1 MSHTQLFFLWKF
13 HKFYSSHVILQEK
26 RSALWLVTLRQMG
39 FGVGSRMLDLR
50 MARTHKRSKSA
61 SFPEKKSTEGDKHS
75 NSSFEASQRIKLDME
90 RSNEST
96 SAKHN
101 QYHSVTESSLKEE
114 IDQLETRLQDQ
125 FKVRCALEKALGYG
139 TASSYMLTET
149 NDISM
154 PKPAIDLIKDI
165 AVLEMEVIH
174 LEQYLLSLYRKAFDQ
189 QTSSVTPNSDKKK
202 KPKSPP
208 VTTPTRRLDF
218 SEEDDTPL
226 KTDPLLPAGGRDQTE
241 SSFHRS
247 HSQRSAFECKKASPE
262 DSWGKAIRS
271 CHSQPLYVHNG
282 ENLISLAEHLGT
294 RISDHVLET
303 PNKLSEGMVKCMS
316 KIYCKLAEPP
326 SVLHQQLSSSD
337 SSLSSPSDQ
346 YDTSTPGL
354 GNSSSFDDS
363 FRVEGEKS
371 FSGPYS
377 SMVEVLCI
385 YRDAK
390 KASEVEDLLQNFKSL
405 ISRLEEVDPSKLK
418 HEEKLAFW
426 INVHNALVM
435 HAFLAYGIP
444 QNNVK
449 RVLLLLK
456 AAYNVGGHTVSAE
469 AIQSSILGC
478 KMSHPGLW
486 LRLLFA
492 SKKFKAGDER
502 LAYAIDHP
510 EPLLHF
516 ALTSGSHS
524 DPPVR
529 VYTPKGIQQELETS
543 KEDYIRMNFSLRNQ
557 KVQLPKLVETFAKES
572 GLCPAG
578 LTELV
583 NRSIPESSRTCF
595 KRCQSGS
602 KSRKAID
609 WIPHSFTFRYLIL
622 REAAK

>member
-1 MSHTQLFFLWKF
+1 
-13 HKFYSSHVILQEK
+13 
-26 RSALWLVTLRQMG
+26 MG
-39 FGVGSRMLDLR
+39 FGVGGGSRMLDLR
-50 MARTHKRSKSA
+50 MVQSHKRSKSA
-61 SFPEKKSTEGDKHS
+61 SFPEKKRAEGDQPSS
-75 NSSFEASQRIKLDME
+75 NTSFEASQRIKLDMG
-90 RSNEST
+90 RSNES
-96 SAKHN
+96 AKDKPN
-101 QYHSVTESSLKEE
+101 QYHSITETSLKQE

-125 FKVRCALEKALGYG
+125 FKVRCAFEKALGYP
-139 TASSYMLTET
+139 TASSYMLSES
-149 NDISM
+149 NDIPM
-154 PKPAIDLIKDI
+154 PKQAIDLIKDI

-189 QTSSVTPNSDKKK
+189 QISSASPNSEKE
-202 KPKSPP
+202 KPKPPP
-208 VTTPTRRLDF
+208 VTTPRRRLGF
-218 SEEDDTPL
+218 SEEH
-226 KTDPLLPAGGRDQTE
+226 DPLLDDDDQNRPKETEME

-247 HSQRSAFECKKASPE
+247 HSQRSSFESRKASLE
-262 DSWGKAIRS
+262 DSWSKATTRS
-271 CHSQPLYVHNG
+271 CHSQPLYAQKG

-294 RISDHVLET
+294 RISDHVPET

-316 KIYCKLAEPP
+316 EIYCKLAEPAP
-326 SVLHQQLSSSD
+326 SVLLHEGLSSPN
-337 SSLSSPSDQ
+337 SSLSSRSAFSPSDQ
-346 YDTSTPGL
+346 YDTSSPGL
-354 GNSSSFDDS
+354 GNNSSSFDVRLDNS
-363 FRVEGEKS
+363 FHAQGEKED

-377 SMVEVLCI
+377 NMVEVLCI

-390 KASEVEDLLQNFKSL
+390 KANEVEDLLQNFKSL

-435 HAFLAYGIP
+435 HAYLAYGIP

-478 KMSHPGLW
+478 KMSHPGQW
-486 LRLLFA
+486 IRLLFA

-502 LAYAIDHP
+502 LAFAIDHP

-516 ALTSGSHS
+516 ALASGSHS

-529 VYTPKGIQQELETS
+529 VYTPKKIQQELETS
-543 KEDYIRMNFSLRNQ
+543 KEDYIRMNLSLRNQ

-572 GLCPAG
+572 GLCSAG
-578 LTELV
+578 LREMV
-583 NRSIPESSRTCF
+583 NRSIPESSRKCF
-595 KRCQSGS
+595 KRCQYGSG

-609 WIPHSFTFRYLIL
+609 WIPHSFTFRYLIF

>member
-1 MSHTQLFFLWKF
+1 MKP
-13 HKFYSSHVILQEK
+13 V
-26 RSALWLVTLRQMG
+26 
-39 FGVGSRMLDLR
+39 
-50 MARTHKRSKSA
+50 SKSA
-61 SFPEKKSTEGDKHS
+61 SFPEKNKRAEGDQPS
-75 NSSFEASQRIKLDME
+75 SSTSFEASQRIKLDMG
-90 RSNEST
+90 RSNES
-96 SAKHN
+96 AKDKPN
-101 QYHSVTESSLKEE
+101 QYQSITETSLKQE

-125 FKVRCALEKALGYG
+125 FKVRCAFEKALGYR
-139 TASSYMLTET
+139 TASSYMLTEA
-149 NDISM
+149 NDIPM

-189 QTSSVTPNSDKKK
+189 KISSVSPNSEKE

-208 VTTPTRRLDF
+208 PVTTPRRRLGF
-218 SEEDDTPL
+218 SEDD
-226 KTDPLLPAGGRDQTE
+226 DPLLDDDDDQNQPKQTEME

-247 HSQRSAFECKKASPE
+247 HSQRSSFESRKASPE
-262 DSWGKAIRS
+262 DSWSKATRS
-271 CHSQPLYVHNG
+271 CHSQPLYVKNG

-294 RISDHVLET
+294 RISDHVPET

-316 KIYCKLAEPP
+316 EIYCKLAEPAP
-326 SVLHQQLSSSD
+326 SVLHEGLSSPNSSLSSSAF
-337 SSLSSPSDQ
+337 SPSDQ
-346 YDTSTPGL
+346 YDTSSPGL
-354 GNSSSFDDS
+354 GNNSSSFDVVRLDNS
-363 FRVEGEKS
+363 FNAQGEKD

-377 SMVEVLCI
+377 NMVEVLCI

-456 AAYNVGGHTVSAE
+456 AAYNIGGHTVSAE

-478 KMSHPGLW
+478 KMSHPGQW

-510 EPLLHF
+510 ERLLHF

-529 VYTPKGIQQELETS
+529 VYTPKRIQQELETS
-543 KEDYIRMNFSLRNQ
+543 KEDYIRMNLSLRNQ
-557 KVQLPKLVETFAKES
+557 KVQLPKLVETFAKDS
-572 GLCPAG
+572 GLCSAG
-578 LTELV
+578 LTEMV
-583 NRSIPESSRTCF
+583 NRSIPESSKKCF
-595 KRCQSGS
+595 EKCHSGSS

>member
-1 MSHTQLFFLWKF
+1 
-13 HKFYSSHVILQEK
+13 
-26 RSALWLVTLRQMG
+26 MG
-39 FGVGSRMLDLR
+39 FGVGGGGGSRMLDLR
-50 MARTHKRSKSA
+50 MVQSHQRSKSA
-61 SFPEKKSTEGDKHS
+61 SFPEKKRAEGDQPS
-75 NSSFEASQRIKLDME
+75 NTSFEASQRIKLDMG
-90 RSNEST
+90 RSNES
-96 SAKHN
+96 AIDKPN
-101 QYHSVTESSLKEE
+101 QSHSITETSLKQE

-125 FKVRCALEKALGYG
+125 FKVRCAFEKALGYR
-139 TASSYMLTET
+139 TASSYMLTES
-149 NDISM
+149 NDIPM
-154 PKPAIDLIKDI
+154 PKPAIDLIKEI

-189 QTSSVTPNSDKKK
+189 KISSVSPNSEKQKT
-202 KPKSPP
+202 KSPPP
-208 VTTPTRRLDF
+208 VTTPRRRLGF
-218 SEEDDTPL
+218 SEEDD
-226 KTDPLLPAGGRDQTE
+226 PLLDDDDDDDDQNQPKETEME
-241 SSFHRS
+241 SSFLRS
-247 HSQRSAFECKKASPE
+247 QSQRSSFENRKASPE
-262 DSWGKAIRS
+262 DSWSKATRS
-271 CHSQPLYVHNG
+271 CHSQPLYAQNG

-294 RISDHVLET
+294 RISDHVPET

-316 KIYCKLAEPP
+316 EIYCKLAEPAP
-326 SVLHQQLSSSD
+326 SSVLLHEGLSSPN
-337 SSLSSPSDQ
+337 SSLSSRSAFSPSDQ
-346 YDTSTPGL
+346 YDTSSPGL
-354 GNSSSFDDS
+354 GNNNSSSFDVLRLDNS
-363 FRVEGEKS
+363 FNAQGEKD

-377 SMVEVLCI
+377 NMVEVLCI

-478 KMSHPGLW
+478 KMSHPGQW
-486 LRLLFA
+486 IRLLFA

-529 VYTPKGIQQELETS
+529 VYTPKRIKQELETS
-543 KEDYIRMNFSLRNQ
+543 KEDYIRMNLSLRNQ

-572 GLCPAG
+572 SLCSAG
-578 LTELV
+578 LTEMV
-583 NRSIPESSRTCF
+583 NRSIPESSRKCF
-595 KRCQSGS
+595 KKCRSGN
-602 KSRKAID
+602 KSRKVID
-609 WIPHSFTFRYLIL
+609 WIPHSFTFRYLIF

>member
-1 MSHTQLFFLWKF
+1 
-13 HKFYSSHVILQEK
+13 
-26 RSALWLVTLRQMG
+26 MG

-50 MARTHKRSKSA
+50 MARTHKRSK

>member
-1 MSHTQLFFLWKF
+1 
-13 HKFYSSHVILQEK
+13 
-26 RSALWLVTLRQMG
+26 
-39 FGVGSRMLDLR
+39 MLDLR
-50 MARTHKRSKSA
+50 MAQTHQRSKSA
-61 SFPEKKSTEGDKHS
+61 SFPEKKRAEGDKLS
-75 NSSFEASQRIKLDME
+75 NSSFEASQRIKLDMD

-96 SAKHN
+96 RDKHS
-101 QYHSVTESSLKEE
+101 QCHSVTESSLKEE
-114 IDQLETRLQDQ
+114 IDQLETRLHDQ
-125 FKVRCALEKALGYG
+125 FKVRCVLEKALGYG
-139 TASSYMLTET
+139 TASSYKLTET

-189 QTSSVTPNSDKKK
+189 HISSVPPNSDKKK

-218 SEEDDTPL
+218 SEEDDTPS
-226 KTDPLLPAGGRDQTE
+226 KTAPLLVDHQNQPRETETPAGGRDQME

-247 HSQRSAFECKKASPE
+247 HSQRSAFERKKASTE
-262 DSWGKAIRS
+262 DSWSKAIRS
-271 CHSQPLYVHNG
+271 CHSQPLYVQNG
-282 ENLISLAEHLGT
+282 ENVISLAEHLGT
-294 RISDHVLET
+294 RISDHIPET

-316 KIYCKLAEPP
+316 EIYCKLSEPP
-326 SVLHQQLSSSD
+326 SVLHQRLSSSD

-346 YDTSTPGL
+346 YDTSSPGL
-354 GNSSSFDDS
+354 GNSSSFDVRLDDS
-363 FRVEGEKS
+363 FRVEGEKR
-371 FSGPYS
+371 PYS

-390 KASEVEDLLQNFKSL
+390 KASEVENLLQNFKSL

-444 QNNVK
+444 QSNVK

-478 KMSHPGLW
+478 KRSHPGQW

-529 VYTPKGIQQELETS
+529 VYTPKRLQQELETS
-543 KEDYIRMNFSLRNQ
+543 KEDYIRINLSIHNQ
-557 KVQLPKLVETFAKES
+557 KVQLPKLVETFAKQS

-583 NRSIPESSRTCF
+583 NHSIPESSRTCF

-602 KSRKAID
+602 KSRKGID

>member
-1 MSHTQLFFLWKF
+1 
-13 HKFYSSHVILQEK
+13 
-26 RSALWLVTLRQMG
+26 MG
-39 FGVGSRMLDLR
+39 FGVGGGGSRMLDLR
-50 MARTHKRSKSA
+50 MVQSHKRSKSA
-61 SFPEKKSTEGDKHS
+61 SFPEKNKRAEGDQPSS
-75 NSSFEASQRIKLDME
+75 NTSFEASQRIKLDMA
-90 RSNEST
+90 RSNES
-96 SAKHN
+96 AKDKPN
-101 QYHSVTESSLKEE
+101 QYHSITETSLKQE

-125 FKVRCALEKALGYG
+125 FKVRCAFEKALGFR
-139 TASSYMLTET
+139 TASSYMLTEA
-149 NDISM
+149 NDIPM
-154 PKPAIDLIKDI
+154 PKPAVDLIKDI

-189 QTSSVTPNSDKKK
+189 QISSVSPNSEKKE

-208 VTTPTRRLDF
+208 VTTPTRRLGF
-218 SEEDDTPL
+218 SEEDDDTPS
-226 KTDPLLPAGGRDQTE
+226 KTDPLLDDDDQTQPKETQME
-241 SSFHRS
+241 SNFHRS
-247 HSQRSAFECKKASPE
+247 HSQRSAFESRKVSSEESWSKAT
-262 DSWGKAIRS
+262 GS
-271 CHSQPLYVHNG
+271 CHSQPLYVQSG

-294 RISDHVLET
+294 RISDHVPET

-316 KIYCKLAEPP
+316 EIYCKLAEPP
-326 SVLHQQLSSSD
+326 RSVLHEGLSSPNSSLSSSAF
-337 SSLSSPSDQ
+337 SPSDQ
-346 YDTSTPGL
+346 YDTSSPGV
-354 GNSSSFDDS
+354 GNNSSSFDVRLDNS
-363 FRVEGEKS
+363 FNAQGEKD

-377 SMVEVLCI
+377 NMVEVLCI

-390 KASEVEDLLQNFKSL
+390 KANEVEDLLQNFKSL

-469 AIQSSILGC
+469 AIQNSILGC
-478 KMSHPGLW
+478 RMSHPGQW

-529 VYTPKGIQQELETS
+529 VYTPKRIQQELETS
-543 KEDYIRMNFSLRNQ
+543 KEDYIRTNLSLRNQ

-578 LTELV
+578 LTEMV
-583 NRSIPESSRTCF
+583 NRCIPESSRKCF

-602 KSRKAID
+602 SKSRKPID

>member
-1 MSHTQLFFLWKF
+1 
-13 HKFYSSHVILQEK
+13 
-26 RSALWLVTLRQMG
+26 MG
-39 FGVGSRMLDLR
+39 FGVGGGSRMLDLR
-50 MARTHKRSKSA
+50 MVQSHKRSKSFFCCPEQDNAA
-61 SFPEKKSTEGDKHS
+61 SFPEKKRAEGDQPSS
-75 NSSFEASQRIKLDME
+75 NTSFEASQRIKLDMG
-90 RSNEST
+90 RSNES
-96 SAKHN
+96 AKDKPN
-101 QYHSVTESSLKEE
+101 QYHSITETSLKQE

-125 FKVRCALEKALGYG
+125 FKVRCAFEKALGYP
-139 TASSYMLTET
+139 TASSYMLSES
-149 NDISM
+149 NDIPM
-154 PKPAIDLIKDI
+154 PKQAINLIKDI

-189 QTSSVTPNSDKKK
+189 QISTVSPNQEKE
-202 KPKSPP
+202 KPKPP
-208 VTTPTRRLDF
+208 PATTPRRRLGF
-218 SEEDDTPL
+218 SEEDD
-226 KTDPLLPAGGRDQTE
+226 PLLDDDDQNQPKETQME

-247 HSQRSAFECKKASPE
+247 HSQRSSFESRKASPE
-262 DSWGKAIRS
+262 ESWSKATRS
-271 CHSQPLYVHNG
+271 CHSQPLYAQKG

-294 RISDHVLET
+294 RISDHVPET

-316 KIYCKLAEPP
+316 EIYCKLAEPAP
-326 SVLHQQLSSSD
+326 SVLLHEGLSSPN
-337 SSLSSPSDQ
+337 SSLSSRSAFSPSDQ
-346 YDTSTPGL
+346 YDTSSPGL
-354 GNSSSFDDS
+354 GNNNSSSFDVRLDHS
-363 FRVEGEKS
+363 FNAQGEKED

-377 SMVEVLCI
+377 NMVEVLCI
-385 YRDAK
+385 YRDTK

-435 HAFLAYGIP
+435 HAYLAYGIP

-478 KMSHPGLW
+478 KMSHPGQW
-486 LRLLFA
+486 IRLLFA

-502 LAYAIDHP
+502 LAFAIDHP

-516 ALTSGSHS
+516 ALASGSHS

-529 VYTPKGIQQELETS
+529 VYTPKKIQQELETS
-543 KEDYIRMNFSLRNQ
+543 KEDYIRMNLGLRNQ

-572 GLCPAG
+572 GLCSAG
-578 LTELV
+578 LREMV
-583 NRSIPESSRTCF
+583 NRSIPESSRKCF

-602 KSRKAID
+602 GKSRKAID
-609 WIPHSFTFRYLIL
+609 WIPHSFTFRYLIF

>member
-1 MSHTQLFFLWKF
+1 
-13 HKFYSSHVILQEK
+13 
-26 RSALWLVTLRQMG
+26 MG
-39 FGVGSRMLDLR
+39 FGVGGGSRMLDLR
-50 MARTHKRSKSA
+50 MVQSHKRSKSA
-61 SFPEKKSTEGDKHS
+61 SFPEKKRAEGDQPSS
-75 NSSFEASQRIKLDME
+75 NTSFEASQRIKLDMG
-90 RSNEST
+90 RSNES
-96 SAKHN
+96 AKDKPN
-101 QYHSVTESSLKEE
+101 QYHSITETSLKQE

-125 FKVRCALEKALGYG
+125 FKVRCAFEKALGYP
-139 TASSYMLTET
+139 TASSYMLSES
-149 NDISM
+149 NDIPM
-154 PKPAIDLIKDI
+154 PKQAIDLIKDI

-189 QTSSVTPNSDKKK
+189 QISSASPNSEKE
-202 KPKSPP
+202 KPKPPP
-208 VTTPTRRLDF
+208 VTTPRRRLGF
-218 SEEDDTPL
+218 SEEH
-226 KTDPLLPAGGRDQTE
+226 DPLLDDDDQNRPKETEME

-247 HSQRSAFECKKASPE
+247 HSQRSSFESRKASLE
-262 DSWGKAIRS
+262 DSWSKATTRS
-271 CHSQPLYVHNG
+271 CHSQPLYAQKG

-294 RISDHVLET
+294 RISDHVPET

-316 KIYCKLAEPP
+316 EIYCKLAEPAP
-326 SVLHQQLSSSD
+326 SVLLHEGLSSPN
-337 SSLSSPSDQ
+337 SSLSSRSAFSPSDQ
-346 YDTSTPGL
+346 YDTSSPGL
-354 GNSSSFDDS
+354 GNNSSSFDVRLDNS
-363 FRVEGEKS
+363 FHAQGEKED

-377 SMVEVLCI
+377 NMVEVLCI

-390 KASEVEDLLQNFKSL
+390 KANEVEDLLQNFKSL

-435 HAFLAYGIP
+435 HAYLAYGIP

-478 KMSHPGLW
+478 KMSHPGQW
-486 LRLLFA
+486 IRLLFA

-502 LAYAIDHP
+502 LAFAIDHP

-516 ALTSGSHS
+516 ALASGSHS

-529 VYTPKGIQQELETS
+529 VYTPKKIQQELETS
-543 KEDYIRMNFSLRNQ
+543 KEDYIRMNLSLRNQ

-572 GLCPAG
+572 GLCSAG
-578 LTELV
+578 LREMV
-583 NRSIPESSRTCF
+583 NRSIPESSRKCF

-602 KSRKAID
+602 GKSRKAID
-609 WIPHSFTFRYLIL
+609 WIPHSFTFRYLIF

>member
-1 MSHTQLFFLWKF
+1 M
-13 HKFYSSHVILQEK
+13 
-26 RSALWLVTLRQMG
+26 
-39 FGVGSRMLDLR
+39 D
-50 MARTHKRSKSA
+50 
-61 SFPEKKSTEGDKHS
+61 
-75 NSSFEASQRIKLDME
+75 

-114 IDQLETRLQDQ
+114 IDQLETRLHDQ
-125 FKVRCALEKALGYG
+125 FKVRCALEKALGYR
-139 TASSYMLTET
+139 TASSFMLTDT
-149 NDISM
+149 NEIPM

-174 LEQYLLSLYRKAFDQ
+174 LEQHLLSLYRKAFDRHI
-189 QTSSVTPNSDKKK
+189 SSLSPNSEKKKKK
-202 KPKSPP
+202 KPQSPP
-208 VTTPTRRLDF
+208 VTTPIRRLDF
-218 SEEDDTPL
+218 SEEDDTPS
-226 KTDPLLPAGGRDQTE
+226 KTNPLLDHGGRDQME

-247 HSQRSAFECKKASPE
+247 HSQRSAFESRKAFPE
-262 DSWGKAIRS
+262 DSWSKATRS
-271 CHSQPLYVHNG
+271 CHSQPLYVQNG
-282 ENLISLAEHLGT
+282 ENVISLAEHLGT
-294 RISDHVLET
+294 RISDHVPET
-303 PNKLSEGMVKCMS
+303 PNKLSEGMIKCMS
-316 KIYCKLAEPP
+316 EIYCKLSEPP
-326 SVLHQQLSSSD
+326 SVLHQRLSSSPN
-337 SSLSSPSDQ
+337 SSSSSSAFSPSDQ
-346 YDTSTPGL
+346 YDTSSPGL
-354 GNSSSFDDS
+354 GNSSSFDNS
-363 FRVEGEKS
+363 FRVEEEKS

-377 SMVEVLCI
+377 NMVEVLCI

-444 QNNVK
+444 QSNVK

-478 KMSHPGLW
+478 KRSHPGQW

-529 VYTPKGIQQELETS
+529 VYTPKRIQQELETS
-543 KEDYIRMNFSLRNQ
+543 KEEYIRMNLSLSNQ

-572 GLCPAG
+572 GLCSAG

-583 NRSIPESSRTCF
+583 NRSVPESTRTCF

-602 KSRKAID
+602 KSRKFVD
-609 WIPHSFTFRYLIL
+609 WIPHSFTFRYLIP
-622 REAAK
+622 RQAAK

>member
-1 MSHTQLFFLWKF
+1 
-13 HKFYSSHVILQEK
+13 
-26 RSALWLVTLRQMG
+26 
-39 FGVGSRMLDLR
+39 
-50 MARTHKRSKSA
+50 
-61 SFPEKKSTEGDKHS
+61 
-75 NSSFEASQRIKLDME
+75 
-90 RSNEST
+90 
-96 SAKHN
+96 
-101 QYHSVTESSLKEE
+101 
-114 IDQLETRLQDQ
+114 
-125 FKVRCALEKALGYG
+125 
-139 TASSYMLTET
+139 
-149 NDISM
+149 
-154 PKPAIDLIKDI
+154 
-165 AVLEMEVIH
+165 MEVIH

-189 QTSSVTPNSDKKK
+189 QISSVSPNSEKKK

-208 VTTPTRRLDF
+208 VATSTRRLDF
-218 SEEDDTPL
+218 SEEDDTATPS
-226 KTDPLLPAGGRDQTE
+226 KSYPLLDDDDQNQPKETEIPAGGRDQLE

-247 HSQRSAFECKKASPE
+247 HSQRSAFESKKASSTE
-262 DSWGKAIRS
+262 DSWSKAIRS
-271 CHSQPLYVHNG
+271 CHSQPLYLHNE
-282 ENLISLAEHLGT
+282 ENVISLAEHLGT
-294 RISDHVLET
+294 RISDHVPET

-316 KIYCKLAEPP
+316 EIYCKLSEPP
-326 SVLHQQLSSSD
+326 SILHRRLSSSTN
-337 SSLSSPSDQ
+337 SSSSS
-346 YDTSTPGL
+346 SASWSPGL
-354 GNSSSFDDS
+354 GNSSSSFDNS

-371 FSGPYS
+371 FSGAYK

-390 KASEVEDLLQNFKSL
+390 KASEVEHLLQNFKSL
-405 ISRLEEVDPSKLK
+405 ISRLEEVNPSKLK

-478 KMSHPGLW
+478 KRSHPRQW

-502 LAYAIDHP
+502 LAYAIDHS

-516 ALTSGSHS
+516 ALASGSHS

-529 VYTPKGIQQELETS
+529 VYTPKRIQQELETS
-543 KEDYIRMNFSLRNQ
+543 KEDYIRMNLSLRNQ
-557 KVQLPKLVETFAKES
+557 KVQLPKLVESFTKES

-578 LTELV
+578 LMEMVT
-583 NRSIPESSRTCF
+583 RCIPESSRTCL

>member
-1 MSHTQLFFLWKF
+1 
-13 HKFYSSHVILQEK
+13 
-26 RSALWLVTLRQMG
+26 MG
-39 FGVGSRMLDLR
+39 FGVGGGSRMLDLR
-50 MARTHKRSKSA
+50 MVQSHKRSKSA
-61 SFPEKKSTEGDKHS
+61 SFPEKKRAEGDQPSS
-75 NSSFEASQRIKLDME
+75 NTSFEASQRIKLDMG
-90 RSNEST
+90 RSNES
-96 SAKHN
+96 AKDKPN
-101 QYHSVTESSLKEE
+101 QYHSITETSLKQE

-125 FKVRCALEKALGYG
+125 FKVRCAFEKALGYP
-139 TASSYMLTET
+139 TASSYMLSES
-149 NDISM
+149 NDIPM
-154 PKPAIDLIKDI
+154 PKQAINLIKDI

-189 QTSSVTPNSDKKK
+189 QISTVSPNQEKE
-202 KPKSPP
+202 KPKPP
-208 VTTPTRRLDF
+208 PATTPRRRLGF
-218 SEEDDTPL
+218 SEEDD
-226 KTDPLLPAGGRDQTE
+226 PLLDDDDQNQPKETQME

-247 HSQRSAFECKKASPE
+247 HSQRSSFESRKASPE
-262 DSWGKAIRS
+262 ESWSKATRS
-271 CHSQPLYVHNG
+271 CHSQPLYAQKG

-294 RISDHVLET
+294 RISDHVPET

-316 KIYCKLAEPP
+316 EIYCKLAEPAP
-326 SVLHQQLSSSD
+326 SVLLHEGLSSPN
-337 SSLSSPSDQ
+337 SSLSSRSAFSPSDQ
-346 YDTSTPGL
+346 YDTSSPGL
-354 GNSSSFDDS
+354 GNNNSSSFDVRLDHS
-363 FRVEGEKS
+363 FNAQGEKED

-377 SMVEVLCI
+377 NMVEVLCI
-385 YRDAK
+385 YRDTK

-435 HAFLAYGIP
+435 HAYLAYGIP

-478 KMSHPGLW
+478 KMSHPGQW
-486 LRLLFA
+486 IRLLFA

-502 LAYAIDHP
+502 LAFAIDHP

-516 ALTSGSHS
+516 ALASGSHS

-529 VYTPKGIQQELETS
+529 VYTPKKIQQELETS
-543 KEDYIRMNFSLRNQ
+543 KEDYIRMNLGLRNQ

-572 GLCPAG
+572 GLCSAG
-578 LTELV
+578 LREMV
-583 NRSIPESSRTCF
+583 NRSIPESSRKCF

-602 KSRKAID
+602 GKSRKAID
-609 WIPHSFTFRYLIL
+609 WIPHSFTFRYLIF

>member
-1 MSHTQLFFLWKF
+1 
-13 HKFYSSHVILQEK
+13 
-26 RSALWLVTLRQMG
+26 MG
-39 FGVGSRMLDLR
+39 FGVGGGGSRMLDLR
-50 MARTHKRSKSA
+50 MVQSHKRSKSA
-61 SFPEKKSTEGDKHS
+61 SFPENKRAEEDKPS
-75 NSSFEASQRIKLDME
+75 NTSFEASQRIKLDMG
-90 RSNEST
+90 RSNES
-96 SAKHN
+96 AKDKHN
-101 QYHSVTESSLKEE
+101 QYHSITETSLKQE
-114 IDQLETRLQDQ
+114 IDQLERRLQDQ
-125 FKVRCALEKALGYG
+125 FKVRFAFEKALGYR
-139 TASSYMLTET
+139 TASSYMLTEA
-149 NDISM
+149 NDIPM

-189 QTSSVTPNSDKKK
+189 KISSVSPNSEKE

-208 VTTPTRRLDF
+208 VTTPRRRLGF
-218 SEEDDTPL
+218 SEEDDT
-226 KTDPLLPAGGRDQTE
+226 LLDDDDDDDQNQPKETEIPAGGRDQKD

-247 HSQRSAFECKKASPE
+247 HSQRSAFECRK
-262 DSWGKAIRS
+262 DSWTKDTGS
-271 CHSQPLYVHNG
+271 CHSQPLYVQNNG

-294 RISDHVLET
+294 RISDHVPET

-316 KIYCKLAEPP
+316 EIYCKLAEPP
-326 SVLHQQLSSSD
+326 SALHEGLSSPNSSLSSSAF
-337 SSLSSPSDQ
+337 SPSDQ
-346 YDTSTPGL
+346 YDTSSPGL
-354 GNSSSFDDS
+354 GNNSSFDVRLDNSS
-363 FRVEGEKS
+363 FHAQGEKD

-377 SMVEVLCI
+377 NMVEVLCI

-390 KASEVEDLLQNFKSL
+390 KANEVEDLLQNFKSL

-478 KMSHPGLW
+478 KMAHPGQW

-502 LAYAIDHP
+502 LAYAINHS

-529 VYTPKGIQQELETS
+529 VYTPKRIQQELETS
-543 KEDYIRMNFSLRNQ
+543 KEDYIRMNLSFRNQ
-557 KVQLPKLVETFAKES
+557 KLQLPKLVETFAKES

-578 LTELV
+578 LTQMV
-583 NRSIPESSRTCF
+583 NRSVPESLRKCF
-595 KRCQSGS
+595 NKCQSGS
-602 KSRKAID
+602 SKSRKPID

-622 REAAK
+622 IREAAK

>member
-1 MSHTQLFFLWKF
+1 
-13 HKFYSSHVILQEK
+13 
-26 RSALWLVTLRQMG
+26 
-39 FGVGSRMLDLR
+39 MLDLR
-50 MARTHKRSKSA
+50 MVQSHKRSKSA
-61 SFPEKKSTEGDKHS
+61 SFPEKNKRAEGDQPSS
-75 NSSFEASQRIKLDME
+75 NTSFEASQRIKLDMA
-90 RSNEST
+90 RSNES
-96 SAKHN
+96 AKDKPN
-101 QYHSVTESSLKEE
+101 QYHSITETSLKQE

-125 FKVRCALEKALGYG
+125 FKVRCAFEKALGFR
-139 TASSYMLTET
+139 TASSYMLTEA
-149 NDISM
+149 NDIPM
-154 PKPAIDLIKDI
+154 PKPAVDLIKDI

-189 QTSSVTPNSDKKK
+189 QISSVSPNSEKKE

-208 VTTPTRRLDF
+208 VTTPTRRLGF
-218 SEEDDTPL
+218 SEEDDDTPS
-226 KTDPLLPAGGRDQTE
+226 KTDPLLDDDDQTQPKETQME
-241 SSFHRS
+241 SNFHRS
-247 HSQRSAFECKKASPE
+247 HSQRSAFESRKVSSEESWSKAT
-262 DSWGKAIRS
+262 GS
-271 CHSQPLYVHNG
+271 CHSQPLYVQSG

-294 RISDHVLET
+294 RISDHVPET

-316 KIYCKLAEPP
+316 EIYCKLAEPP
-326 SVLHQQLSSSD
+326 RSVLHEGLSSPNSSLSSSAF
-337 SSLSSPSDQ
+337 SPSDQ
-346 YDTSTPGL
+346 YDTSSPGV
-354 GNSSSFDDS
+354 GNNSSSFDVRLDNS
-363 FRVEGEKS
+363 FNAQGEKD

-377 SMVEVLCI
+377 NMVEVLCI

-390 KASEVEDLLQNFKSL
+390 KANEVEDLLQNFKSL

-469 AIQSSILGC
+469 AIQNSILGC
-478 KMSHPGLW
+478 RMSHPGQW

-529 VYTPKGIQQELETS
+529 VYTPKRIQQELETS
-543 KEDYIRMNFSLRNQ
+543 KEDYIRTNLSLRNQ

-578 LTELV
+578 LTEMV
-583 NRSIPESSRTCF
+583 NRCIPESSRKCF

-602 KSRKAID
+602 SKSRKPID

>member
-1 MSHTQLFFLWKF
+1 MP
-13 HKFYSSHVILQEK
+13 IC
-26 RSALWLVTLRQMG
+26 
-39 FGVGSRMLDLR
+39 
-50 MARTHKRSKSA
+50 A
-61 SFPEKKSTEGDKHS
+61 SFSEGDNPS
-75 NSSFEASQRIKLDME
+75 NTSFEASQRIKLDMD

-96 SAKHN
+96 RAKHN
-101 QYHSVTESSLKEE
+101 QYHSLTETSLKQE

-125 FKVRCALEKALGYG
+125 FKVRCTLEKALG
-139 TASSYMLTET
+139 SSYMLTEA

-189 QTSSVTPNSDKKK
+189 QISSVSPNSEKKK

-208 VTTPTRRLDF
+208 VATSTRRLDF
-218 SEEDDTPL
+218 SEEDDTATPS
-226 KTDPLLPAGGRDQTE
+226 KSYPLLDDDDQNQPKETEIPAGGRDQLE

-247 HSQRSAFECKKASPE
+247 HSQRSAFESKKASSTE
-262 DSWGKAIRS
+262 DSWSKAIRS
-271 CHSQPLYVHNG
+271 CHSQPLYLHNE
-282 ENLISLAEHLGT
+282 ENVISLAEHLGT
-294 RISDHVLET
+294 RISDHVPET

-316 KIYCKLAEPP
+316 EIYCKLSEPP
-326 SVLHQQLSSSD
+326 SILHRRLSSSTN
-337 SSLSSPSDQ
+337 SSSSS
-346 YDTSTPGL
+346 SASWSPGL
-354 GNSSSFDDS
+354 GNSSSSFDNS

-371 FSGPYS
+371 FSGAYK

-390 KASEVEDLLQNFKSL
+390 KASEVEHLLQNFKSL
-405 ISRLEEVDPSKLK
+405 ISRLEEVNPSKLK

-478 KMSHPGLW
+478 KRSHPRQW

-502 LAYAIDHP
+502 LAYAIDHS

-516 ALTSGSHS
+516 ALASGSHS

-529 VYTPKGIQQELETS
+529 VYTPKRIQQELETS
-543 KEDYIRMNFSLRNQ
+543 KEDYIRMNLSLRNQ
-557 KVQLPKLVETFAKES
+557 KVQLPKLVESFTKES

-578 LTELV
+578 LMEMVT
-583 NRSIPESSRTCF
+583 RCIPESSRTCL

>member
-1 MSHTQLFFLWKF
+1 
-13 HKFYSSHVILQEK
+13 
-26 RSALWLVTLRQMG
+26 MG
-39 FGVGSRMLDLR
+39 FGVGGGGVSKMLDLR
-50 MARTHKRSKSA
+50 MVQSHKRSKSA
-61 SFPEKKSTEGDKHS
+61 SFPEKKRAEGDKPSS
-75 NSSFEASQRIKLDME
+75 NTSFEASQRIKLDMG

-96 SAKHN
+96 KDKPNH
-101 QYHSVTESSLKEE
+101 QYHSITETSLKQE

-125 FKVRCALEKALGYG
+125 FKVRCAFEKALGYP
-139 TASSYMLTET
+139 TASSYMLTEA
-149 NDISM
+149 NDIPM

-189 QTSSVTPNSDKKK
+189 KISSASPNSDKE

-208 VTTPTRRLDF
+208 VTTPRRCLELA
-218 SEEDDTPL
+218 EEDYTTPS
-226 KTDPLLPAGGRDQTE
+226 KTDDDDVNQSHSKE

-247 HSQRSAFECKKASPE
+247 HSHRSAFESRKASSPE
-262 DSWGKAIRS
+262 DSWSEAIRS
-271 CHSQPLYVHNG
+271 CHSQPLYPQNG

-294 RISDHVLET
+294 RISDHVPET

-316 KIYCKLAEPP
+316 EIYCKLAEPP
-326 SVLHQQLSSSD
+326 SSVLNHRLSSSPN
-337 SSLSSPSDQ
+337 SSLSSSAFSPSDQ
-346 YDTSTPGL
+346 YDTSSPGL
-354 GNSSSFDDS
+354 GNSSSFDVRLENS
-363 FRVEGEKS
+363 FHEEGDQKD

-377 SMVEVLCI
+377 NMVEVLCI

-435 HAFLAYGIP
+435 HAYLAYGIP

-478 KMSHPGLW
+478 KMSHPGQW

-502 LAYAIDHP
+502 LAYAINHP

-529 VYTPKGIQQELETS
+529 VYTPKRIKQELETS
-543 KEDYIRMNFSLRNQ
+543 KDDYIRMNLRLRNQ

-578 LTELV
+578 LTEMV
-583 NRSIPESSRTCF
+583 NQSIPESSRKCL
-595 KRCQSGS
+595 KRCQSGGS

>member
-1 MSHTQLFFLWKF
+1 MLKASSLLKDSGSFASFIV
-13 HKFYSSHVILQEK
+13 SHVILQEK

-50 MARTHKRSKSA
+50 MAQTHKRSKSA
-61 SFPEKKSTEGDKHS
+61 SFPEKKSAEGDKLS
-75 NSSFEASQRIKLDME
+75 DSSFEASQRIKLDME

-149 NDISM
+149 NDIPM

-189 QTSSVTPNSDKKK
+189 RISSVTPNSEKKKK

-208 VTTPTRRLDF
+208 VTTPTRRLVF
-218 SEEDDTPL
+218 CEEDDTPS
-226 KTDPLLPAGGRDQTE
+226 KTDPLLPAGCRDQTE

-247 HSQRSAFECKKASPE
+247 HSQRSSAFKFKKASPE

-294 RISDHVLET
+294 RISDHVAET

-316 KIYCKLAEPP
+316 EIYCKLAEPP
-326 SVLHQQLSSSD
+326 SVLLHQRGSSPD

-346 YDTSTPGL
+346 YDTSSPGL
-354 GNSSSFDDS
+354 GNSSSFGDS
-363 FRVEGEKS
+363 FRVEGEKG
-371 FSGPYS
+371 FSGQYS

-456 AAYNVGGHTVSAE
+456 AAYNVGGHTVTAE

-478 KMSHPGLW
+478 KMSHPGQW

-492 SKKFKAGDER
+492 SKKFKTGDER

-529 VYTPKGIQQELETS
+529 VYTPKGIQLELETS
-543 KEDYIRMNFSLRNQ
+543 KEDHIRMNFSIRNQ

-578 LTELV
+578 LTEMV

-595 KRCQSGS
+595 

>member
-1 MSHTQLFFLWKF
+1 MH
-13 HKFYSSHVILQEK
+13 
-26 RSALWLVTLRQMG
+26 
-39 FGVGSRMLDLR
+39 
-50 MARTHKRSKSA
+50 SA
-61 SFPEKKSTEGDKHS
+61 SFSEGDNPS
-75 NSSFEASQRIKLDME
+75 NTSFEASQRIKLDMD

-96 SAKHN
+96 RAKHN
-101 QYHSVTESSLKEE
+101 QYHSLTETSLKQE

-125 FKVRCALEKALGYG
+125 FKVRCTLEKALG
-139 TASSYMLTET
+139 SSYMLTEA

-189 QTSSVTPNSDKKK
+189 QISSVSPNSEKKK

-208 VTTPTRRLDF
+208 VATSTRRLDF
-218 SEEDDTPL
+218 SEEDDTATPS
-226 KTDPLLPAGGRDQTE
+226 KSYPLLDDDDQNQPKETEIPAGGRDQLE

-247 HSQRSAFECKKASPE
+247 HSQRSAFESKKASSTE
-262 DSWGKAIRS
+262 DSWSKAIRS
-271 CHSQPLYVHNG
+271 CHSQPLYLHNE
-282 ENLISLAEHLGT
+282 ENVISLAEHLGT
-294 RISDHVLET
+294 RISDHVPET

-316 KIYCKLAEPP
+316 EIYCKLSEPP
-326 SVLHQQLSSSD
+326 SILHRRLSSSTN
-337 SSLSSPSDQ
+337 SSSSS
-346 YDTSTPGL
+346 SASWSPGL
-354 GNSSSFDDS
+354 GNSSSSFDNS

-371 FSGPYS
+371 FSGAYK

-390 KASEVEDLLQNFKSL
+390 KASEVEHLLQNFKSL
-405 ISRLEEVDPSKLK
+405 ISRLEEVNPSKLK

-478 KMSHPGLW
+478 KRSHPRQW

-502 LAYAIDHP
+502 LAYAIDHS

-516 ALTSGSHS
+516 ALASGSHS

-529 VYTPKGIQQELETS
+529 VYTPKRIQQELETS
-543 KEDYIRMNFSLRNQ
+543 KEDYIRMNLSLRNQ
-557 KVQLPKLVETFAKES
+557 KVQLPKLVESFTKES

-578 LTELV
+578 LMEMVT
-583 NRSIPESSRTCF
+583 RCIPESSRTCL

>member
-1 MSHTQLFFLWKF
+1 
-13 HKFYSSHVILQEK
+13 
-26 RSALWLVTLRQMG
+26 MG
-39 FGVGSRMLDLR
+39 FGVGGGSRMLDLR
-50 MARTHKRSKSA
+50 MVQSHKRSKSA
-61 SFPEKKSTEGDKHS
+61 SFPEKKRAEGDQPSS
-75 NSSFEASQRIKLDME
+75 NTSFEASQRIKLDMG
-90 RSNEST
+90 RSNES
-96 SAKHN
+96 AKDKPN
-101 QYHSVTESSLKEE
+101 QYHSITETSLKQE

-125 FKVRCALEKALGYG
+125 FKVRCAFEKALGYP
-139 TASSYMLTET
+139 TASSYMLSES
-149 NDISM
+149 NDIPM
-154 PKPAIDLIKDI
+154 PKQAINLIKDI

-189 QTSSVTPNSDKKK
+189 QISTVSPNQEKE
-202 KPKSPP
+202 KPKPP
-208 VTTPTRRLDF
+208 PATTPRRRLGF
-218 SEEDDTPL
+218 SEEDD
-226 KTDPLLPAGGRDQTE
+226 PLLDDDDQNQPKETQME

-247 HSQRSAFECKKASPE
+247 HSQRSSFESRKASPE
-262 DSWGKAIRS
+262 ESWSKATRS
-271 CHSQPLYVHNG
+271 CHSQPLYAQKG

-294 RISDHVLET
+294 RISDHVPET

-316 KIYCKLAEPP
+316 EIYCKLAEPAP
-326 SVLHQQLSSSD
+326 SVLLHEGLSSPN
-337 SSLSSPSDQ
+337 SSLSSRSAFSPSDQ
-346 YDTSTPGL
+346 YDTSSPGL
-354 GNSSSFDDS
+354 GNNNSSSFDVRLDHS
-363 FRVEGEKS
+363 FNAQGEKED

-377 SMVEVLCI
+377 NMVEVLCI
-385 YRDAK
+385 YRDTK
-390 KASEVEDLLQNFKSL
+390 KASEVEDLLQNFNILACLNSRRSL

-435 HAFLAYGIP
+435 HAYLAYGIP

-478 KMSHPGLW
+478 KMSHPGQW
-486 LRLLFA
+486 IRLLFA

-502 LAYAIDHP
+502 LAFAIDHP

-516 ALTSGSHS
+516 ALASGSHS

-529 VYTPKGIQQELETS
+529 VYTPKKIQQELETS
-543 KEDYIRMNFSLRNQ
+543 KEDYIRMNLGLRNQ

-572 GLCPAG
+572 GLCSAG
-578 LTELV
+578 LREMV
-583 NRSIPESSRTCF
+583 NRSIPESSRKCF

-602 KSRKAID
+602 GKSRKAID
-609 WIPHSFTFRYLIL
+609 WIPHSFTFRYLIF

>member
-1 MSHTQLFFLWKF
+1 
-13 HKFYSSHVILQEK
+13 
-26 RSALWLVTLRQMG
+26 MG

>member
-1 MSHTQLFFLWKF
+1 
-13 HKFYSSHVILQEK
+13 
-26 RSALWLVTLRQMG
+26 MG
-39 FGVGSRMLDLR
+39 FGVGGGSRMLDLR
-50 MARTHKRSKSA
+50 MVQSHKRSKSA
-61 SFPEKKSTEGDKHS
+61 SFPEKKRAEGDQPSS
-75 NSSFEASQRIKLDME
+75 NTSFEASQRIKLDMG
-90 RSNEST
+90 RSNES
-96 SAKHN
+96 AKDKPN
-101 QYHSVTESSLKEE
+101 QSHSITETSLKQE

-125 FKVRCALEKALGYG
+125 FKVRCAFEKALGYR
-139 TASSYMLTET
+139 TASSYMLTEA
-149 NDISM
+149 NDIPM

-189 QTSSVTPNSDKKK
+189 QISSASPNSKKER
-202 KPKSPP
+202 PKSPP
-208 VTTPTRRLDF
+208 VTTTPRRRLGF
-218 SEEDDTPL
+218 SEEDNDTPS
-226 KTDPLLPAGGRDQTE
+226 KTDPLLDDDDQNQPKETEME
-241 SSFHRS
+241 SSFHHS
-247 HSQRSAFECKKASPE
+247 HSQRSSFESRKASPE
-262 DSWGKAIRS
+262 ESWSKATRS
-271 CHSQPLYVHNG
+271 CHSQPLYAQNG

-294 RISDHVLET
+294 RISDHVPET

-316 KIYCKLAEPP
+316 EIYCKLAEPAP
-326 SVLHQQLSSSD
+326 SVLLHEGLSSPN
-337 SSLSSPSDQ
+337 SSLSSRSAFSPSDQ
-346 YDTSTPGL
+346 YDTSSPGL
-354 GNSSSFDDS
+354 GNNNSSSFDVRLDNS
-363 FRVEGEKS
+363 FNAQGEKED
-371 FSGPYS
+371 FSGPYG
-377 SMVEVLCI
+377 SMVEVICI

-390 KASEVEDLLQNFKSL
+390 KASE
-405 ISRLEEVDPSKLK
+405 
-418 HEEKLAFW
+418 AY
-426 INVHNALVM
+426 
-435 HAFLAYGIP
+435 LAYGIP

-478 KMSHPGLW
+478 KMSHPGQW
-486 LRLLFA
+486 IRLLFA

-529 VYTPKGIQQELETS
+529 VYTPRRIHQELETS
-543 KEDYIRMNFSLRNQ
+543 KEDYIRTNLSLRNQ

-572 GLCPAG
+572 GLCSAG
-578 LTELV
+578 LTEMV
-583 NRSIPESSRTCF
+583 NRSIPESSRKCF
-595 KRCQSGS
+595 KRCQSGSS

>member
-1 MSHTQLFFLWKF
+1 
-13 HKFYSSHVILQEK
+13 
-26 RSALWLVTLRQMG
+26 MG
-39 FGVGSRMLDLR
+39 FGVGGGGSRMLDLR
-50 MARTHKRSKSA
+50 MVQSHKRSKSA
-61 SFPEKKSTEGDKHS
+61 SFPEKNKRAEGDQPSS
-75 NSSFEASQRIKLDME
+75 NTSFEASQRIKLDMA
-90 RSNEST
+90 RSNES
-96 SAKHN
+96 AKDKPN
-101 QYHSVTESSLKEE
+101 QYHSITETSLKQE

-125 FKVRCALEKALGYG
+125 FKVRCAFEKALGYR
-139 TASSYMLTET
+139 TASSYMLTEA
-149 NDISM
+149 NDIPM
-154 PKPAIDLIKDI
+154 PKPAVDLIKDI

-189 QTSSVTPNSDKKK
+189 QISSVSPNSEKKE

-208 VTTPTRRLDF
+208 VTTPRRRLGF
-218 SEEDDTPL
+218 SEEDDDTPS
-226 KTDPLLPAGGRDQTE
+226 KTDPLLDDDDQTQPKETQME
-241 SSFHRS
+241 SNFHRS
-247 HSQRSAFECKKASPE
+247 HSQRSAFESRKVSSEESWSKAT
-262 DSWGKAIRS
+262 GS
-271 CHSQPLYVHNG
+271 CHSQPLYVQSG

-294 RISDHVLET
+294 RISDHVPET

-316 KIYCKLAEPP
+316 EIYCKLAEPP
-326 SVLHQQLSSSD
+326 RSVLHEGLSSPNSSLSSSAF
-337 SSLSSPSDQ
+337 SPSDQ
-346 YDTSTPGL
+346 YDTSSPGV
-354 GNSSSFDDS
+354 GNNSSSFDVRLDNS
-363 FRVEGEKS
+363 FNAQGEKD

-377 SMVEVLCI
+377 NMVEVLCI
-385 YRDAK
+385 YKDAK
-390 KASEVEDLLQNFKSL
+390 KANEVEDLLQNFKSL

-469 AIQSSILGC
+469 AIQNSILGC
-478 KMSHPGLW
+478 RMSHPGQW

-529 VYTPKGIQQELETS
+529 VYTPKRIQQELETS
-543 KEDYIRMNFSLRNQ
+543 KEDYIRTNLSIRNQ
-557 KVQLPKLVETFAKES
+557 KVQLPKLVETFAKQS

-583 NRSIPESSRTCF
+583 NHSIPESSRTCF

-602 KSRKAID
+602 KSRKGID

>member
-1 MSHTQLFFLWKF
+1 
-13 HKFYSSHVILQEK
+13 
-26 RSALWLVTLRQMG
+26 MG
-39 FGVGSRMLDLR
+39 FEVGGVASRMLDLR
-50 MARTHKRSKSA
+50 MVQNHKRSKSA
-61 SFPEKKSTEGDKHS
+61 SFPEKKRAEGEKTS
-75 NSSFEASQRIKLDME
+75 NSSLEASQRIKLDMG
-90 RSNEST
+90 RSKEST
-96 SAKHN
+96 RTKHDH
-101 QYHSVTESSLKEE
+101 YHSNTETSLTQE
-114 IDQLETRLQDQ
+114 IDQLGTRLQDQ
-125 FKVRCALEKALGYG
+125 FKVRCALEKALGYRS
-139 TASSYMLTET
+139 ASSYILTET
-149 NDISM
+149 HDNPM
-154 PKPAIDLIKDI
+154 PKPATDLIKDI

-189 QTSSVTPNSDKKK
+189 QISPVSPNSENK

-208 VTTPTRRLDF
+208 SVTVTTPRRRLDF
-218 SEEDDTPL
+218 SEDDDTTP
-226 KTDPLLPAGGRDQTE
+226 KTDHPTNPLLDESQNQSKKTENSACDRDQTDA
-241 SSFHRS
+241 SFRRS
-247 HSQRSAFECKKASPE
+247 HSQRSAFESRKASPE
-262 DSWGKAIRS
+262 DSWSKAIRS
-271 CHSQPLYVHNG
+271 CHSQPLYAQNG

-294 RISDHVLET
+294 RISDHVPET

-316 KIYCKLAEPP
+316 EIYCKLAEPP
-326 SVLHQQLSSSD
+326 SVLHRRLSSPN
-337 SSLSSPSDQ
+337 SSLSSSAFSPSDN
-346 YDTSTPGL
+346 YDTSSPGF
-354 GNSSSFDDS
+354 GNNSFDVRLDNS
-363 FRVEGEKS
+363 FHVEGEKD

-377 SMVEVLCI
+377 STMVEVLCL

-390 KASEVEDLLQNFKSL
+390 KATEVEDLLQNFKSL
-405 ISRLEEVDPSKLK
+405 ISRLEEVDPRKLK

-435 HAFLAYGIP
+435 HAYLAYGVP

-478 KMSHPGLW
+478 KMSHPGQW

-492 SKKFKAGDER
+492 SRKFRAGDER

-524 DPPVR
+524 DPAVR
-529 VYTPKGIQQELETS
+529 VYTPKRLQQELETS
-543 KEDYIRMNFSLRNQ
+543 KEEYIRMSLTMRNQ
-557 KVQLPKLVETFAKES
+557 KIQLPKLVETFAKDS

-578 LTELV
+578 LMEMV
-583 NRSIPESSRTCF
+583 NRSIPESSRKCL
-595 KRCQSGS
+595 KRCQSSS
-602 KSRKAID
+602 KSRKPID